1 MCHTNKLCQKL
12 IIIVVKHDLNF
23 KNLCKKY
30 NFRMTYWRQN
40 CLRIYHQHV
49 QEIQAAPNLSVIYS
63 AALTPSHMKQIHESD
78 MQEVLT
84 ALELQTSARHIVK
97 SFCSD

>member
-1 MCHTNKLCQKL
+1 
-12 IIIVVKHDLNF
+12 
-23 KNLCKKY
+23 
-30 NFRMTYWRQN
+30 MTYWRQN

-49 QEIQAAPNLSVIYS
+49 QEIQAASNLSVIYS

-78 MQEVLT
+78 MQEVLI
-84 ALELQTSARHIVK
+84 ALDLQTSAWRIVK